1 MSDGETG
8 VSLGRPWWLDRAE
21 TRAVMAALEA
31 EGGPDCARFVG
42 GCVRNAVMGLT
53 PSQADL
59 ASDLEMEGDDRDP
72 ETVWPEGL
80 DIDIATRLTPDRV
93 VEALKAAGLKSVPTG
108 LSHGT
113 VTAIANRRPFEVTTL
128 RRDVATDGRHA
139 EVEFTDDWAE
149 DAARRDFHMN
159 ALYADSEGR
168 VFDPTGQ
175 GLADAKAGRVAFVG
189 DARQRIREDYLRIL
203 RFFRFFAWYGRG
215 EPDAVGLAACSALKA
230 GIAGLSAERVQ
241 AELLKLLAAPQPRP
255 AVNRMEK
262 SGVLSQVLPEAAET
276 KTFHRLAELSHDP
289 VQLLSALLP
298 DDGEVV
304 RSAAN
309 RLRLSNAIK
318 DRLVRTTADSPPAR
332 PSISLDMDER
342 EARAVI
348 YRLGWQ
354 TFHDRLMRAWAA
366 EPWREEDADR
376 LMALE
381 DWEVPALPVGG
392 KQIAAMGV
400 EPGPRTGRIL
410 AAFEDQ
416 WVEADFPE
424 DGHEARLKTVVEAGS

>member
-1 MSDGETG
+1 MSNGETG
-8 VSLGRPWWLDRAE
+8 ASIGRPWWLDRPE

-31 EGGPDCARFVG
+31 DGGSDCARFVG

-59 ASDLEMEGDDRDP
+59 AFDLALDGDERDP

-93 VEALKAAGLKSVPTG
+93 LEALKAAGLKSVPTG

-128 RRDVATDGRHA
+128 RRDVASDGRHA

-159 ALYADSEGR
+159 AVYADGEGR

-189 DARQRIREDYLRIL
+189 EPAQRIREDYLRIL

-215 EPDAVGLAACSALKA
+215 EPDAAGLSACSALKA
-230 GIAGLSAERVQ
+230 GIAELSAERVQ

-262 SGVLSQVLPEAAET
+262 SGVLDQVLPEATDT
-276 KTFHRLAELSHDP
+276 KAFHRLAELSHDP

-304 RSAAN
+304 RAAAN

-392 KQIAAMGV
+392 KQIAALGV

-424 DGHEARLKTVVEAGS
+424 HGHEARLKAVAEAEG